1 MKPSTITLAAT
12 ALFALGACNTQ
23 EAGDNNTSGV
33 IENAAVPAD
42 NAAAPA
48 ANAADAAKPTGGD
61 AAAGNTAAP
70 PAGDK
75 PTADTGPAPAPANE
89 QAAGDKPQ
97 G

>member
-1 MKPSTITLAAT
+1 MKPSTIALAA

-33 IENAAVPAD
+33 IENAALPAD

-48 ANAADAAKPTGGD
+48 ANAVDGGKPTGGD
-61 AAAGNTAAP
+61 AAAGTPAAP

-75 PTADTGPAPAPANE
+75 PTADTGPVEAPANE